1 MAGRHDTTEEIELG
15 DGLSDGMT
23 KVLDASQTQSAHGS
37 QRALGLQS
45 ALASPTPT
53 LASIS
58 ECIIFTRQEGNYAPA
73 KQYRVKNSLLAGVGF
88 LELANAG
95 DFAAN
100 VWNEIPVPRFAVAL
114 MVLGGS
120 IALAISL
127 WAFKDAKLS
136 RRNILL
142 LREERRFL
150 RTQREDHIKNIQLA
164 RDTESQ
170 LNVNFR
176 EMGTELVDRF
186 GMDIV
191 MGFGA
196 ILVGIGTFMAIGG
209 ANHRVFMAS
218 NLLSGYIGNAAVALY
233 GTVNAA
239 WSAYVWRRAYRHG
252 VAGSKELKGDIIE
265 GTLKRRIRSVKTH
278 AAING
283 VTGTIAGAAS
293 LITATKWWGYPI
305 LVPCI
310 VSSILCNYMWRH
322 KIGYDRPL
330 VRHPLNVDKISLI
343 EELKFVTSAR
353 HILQRAPLDSLP
365 KLISDPVTLHS
376 VVQFLFKE
384 DLFEDFCIRLLQDAS
399 LSTSLFGPSE
409 EELTIDTEALLRSDK
424 LFVPRLLEI
433 AQTTVGEKGPTQFKY
448 RERYLLEAL
457 GCYLCT
463 FRSETVVEK
472 S

>member
-1 MAGRHDTTEEIELG
+1 
-15 DGLSDGMT
+15 
-23 KVLDASQTQSAHGS
+23 
-37 QRALGLQS
+37 
-45 ALASPTPT
+45 
-53 LASIS
+53 
-58 ECIIFTRQEGNYAPA
+58 
-73 KQYRVKNSLLAGVGF
+73 VGF

-95 DFAAN
+95 DLAAN

-114 MVLGGS
+114 MALGGS
-120 IALAISL
+120 LALAISL

-150 RTQREDHIKNIQLA
+150 QTQKQDHIQNIQLA
-164 RDTESQ
+164 RDIESQ

-196 ILVGIGTFMAIGG
+196 ILVGIGTLMAIGG
-209 ANHRVFMAS
+209 ANHSVYLAS
-218 NLLSGYIGNAAVALY
+218 NLLSGYIGNAAVTLY
-233 GTVNAA
+233 GTANAA

-252 VAGSKELKGDIIE
+252 TAGAKELKGDIIE
-265 GTLKRRIRSVKTH
+265 GALKRRIRSVKTH
-278 AAING
+278 ASING

-293 LITATKWWGYPI
+293 LITATEWWGYPI

-330 VRHPLNVDKISLI
+330 VRHPPSVDKISLI
-343 EELKFVTSAR
+343 EELKFVTFAR
-353 HILQRAPLDSLP
+353 HILQRVPLDSLP
-365 KLISDPVTLHS
+365 QLISDPVTLPS

-384 DLFEDFCIRLLQDAS
+384 DLFEDFYIRLLQDAS
-399 LSTSLFGPSE
+399 LSTSLLGPLE
-409 EELTIDTEALLRSDK
+409 EEMAIDIGSLLRADA

-433 AQTTVGEKGPTQFKY
+433 AQTTVSEKGPTQFQY

-463 FRSETVVEK
+463 FRSETASEK